1 MIPIKSLTHDIHLRY
16 AFTARGS
23 GGSMGATVG
32 QAPAAMSLL
41 PGQALFWVVDH
52 EDQDI
57 GLSSGKYWP
66 FYGHLNIRNM
76 IFSSASYFG
85 VR

>member
-1 MIPIKSLTHDIHLRY
+1 MPVG
-16 AFTARGS
+16 RGS
-23 GGSMGATVG
+23 KGAT

-52 EDQDI
+52 EYQDI